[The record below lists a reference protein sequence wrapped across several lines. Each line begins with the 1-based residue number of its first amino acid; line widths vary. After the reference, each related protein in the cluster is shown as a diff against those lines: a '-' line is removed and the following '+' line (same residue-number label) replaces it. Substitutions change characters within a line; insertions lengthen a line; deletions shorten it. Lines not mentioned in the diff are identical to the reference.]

1 MHVTSLGFRTDLA
14 LLTAS
19 GSVVED
25 RGTHLV
31 VRSPDNPSYFW
42 GNFLLLARPPAPG
55 GEREVVGAFHTEF
68 PLADHV
74 SIGIDTAELSDE
86 ARAAFEAAGLTVDV
100 ATVLTASSLQPPR
113 DVEAEVRAL
122 AGDEEWEARARLSQ
136 QLYPQTSEA
145 AFMAFAR
152 QKNAQERRLV
162 DAGRGQRFG
171 AFVDGT
177 LVSTAAAYVTEEGVA
192 RFQSVETHP
201 GHRRRGLASAVVH
214 AAGRHALDQ
223 LGVRTLVIVADT
235 DGEAIGTYRRL
246 GFADSERQLMME
258 QRTGE
263 WASSDACDARPHASG
278 SRRAVATSQAR
289 SRACSTSRPTP

>member
-1 MHVTSLGFRTDLA
+1 MNVSSLGFRTDLA

-19 GSVVED
+19 GSIVED

-42 GNFLLLARPPAPG
+42 GNFLLLASPPVPG
-55 GEREVVGAFHTEF
+55 GEKEVVGAFRTEF

-74 SIGIDTAELSDE
+74 SIGIDSPELTDE
-86 ARAAFEAAGLTVDV
+86 ARAAFEAAGLAVDV
-100 ATVLTASSLQPPR
+100 ATVLTAASLQPPR
-113 DVEAEVRAL
+113 EVEAEVRAL
-122 AGDEEWEARARLSQ
+122 DIDEDWEARARLSRHVDAR
-136 QLYPQTSEA
+136 PTEEV
-145 AFMAFAR
+145 FMRFAR

-177 LVSTAAAYVTEEGVA
+177 VVSTAGVFVTEDGVA

-201 GHRRRGLASAVVH
+201 EHRRQGLAAAVVH
-214 AAGRHALDQ
+214 AAGRYALDR

-235 DGEAIGTYRRL
+235 DGEAIGVYRRL
-246 GFADSERQLMME
+246 GFADHEQQLMME
-258 QRTGE
+258 MRSGE
-263 WASSDACDARPHASG
+263 WASSG
-278 SRRAVATSQAR
+278 G
-289 SRACSTSRPTP
+289 

>member
-19 GSVVED
+19 GSLVED

-31 VRSPDNPSYFW
+31 VRSPENPSYFW
-42 GNFLLLARPPAPG
+42 GNFLLLAQLPVPG

-68 PLADHV
+68 PQAQHV
-74 SIGIDTAELSDE
+74 SLGFDTAELTGD

-100 ATVLTASSLQPPR
+100 GTVLTASGLVPPAE
-113 DVEAEVRAL
+113 VEAEVRPL

-136 QLYPQTSEA
+136 QLYPQTPEQS
-145 AFMAFAR
+145 FMRFAR

-162 DAGRGQRFG
+162 DGGHGQRFG
-171 AFVDGT
+171 AFADGE
-177 LVSTAAAYVTEEGVA
+177 LVATAGIFVTEDGVA
-192 RFQSVETHP
+192 RFQSVETHT
-201 GHRRRGLASAVVH
+201 GHRRQGLATAVVH

-235 DGEAIGTYRRL
+235 DGEAIGIYRRL
-246 GFADSERQLMME
+246 GFSDSERQLMME
-258 QRTGE
+258 KRSGE
-263 WASSDACDARPHASG
+263 WAEG
-278 SRRAVATSQAR
+278 
-289 SRACSTSRPTP
+289 

>member
-19 GSVVED
+19 GSLVED

-42 GNFLLLARPPAPG
+42 GNFLLLAEPPVPG

-74 SIGIDTAELSDE
+74 SLGIDTAELTDD

-100 ATVLTASSLQPPR
+100 ATVLTASALQPPR
-113 DVEAEVRAL
+113 EVEAEVRAL
-122 AGDEEWEARARLSQ
+122 SGDEEWEARARLSQ
-136 QLYPQTSEA
+136 QLYPQTSEE
-145 AFMAFAR
+145 AFMTFAR

-162 DAGRGQRFG
+162 DGGRGQRFG

-177 LVSTAAAYVTEEGVA
+177 LVSTAGIFVTEDGVA
-192 RFQSVETHP
+192 RFQSVETHS

-214 AAGRHALDQ
+214 AAGQHALDQ
-223 LGVRTLVIVADT
+223 LLAGAGVRTLVIVADT
-235 DGEAIGTYRRL
+235 DGDAIGIYRRL
-246 GFADSERQLMME
+246 GFTDSERQLMME
-258 QRTGE
+258 KRSGE
-263 WASSDACDARPHASG
+263 WASMDA
-278 SRRAVATSQAR
+278 
-289 SRACSTSRPTP
+289 